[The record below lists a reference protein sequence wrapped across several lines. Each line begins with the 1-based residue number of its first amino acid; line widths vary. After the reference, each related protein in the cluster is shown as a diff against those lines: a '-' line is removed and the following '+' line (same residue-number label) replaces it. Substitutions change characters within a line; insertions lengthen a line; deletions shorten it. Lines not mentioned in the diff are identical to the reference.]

1 MAVQNMTL
9 HYPYLEGMMIYSE
22 TEEGLMD
29 PMFPYI
35 QISPDKFERLLSSES
50 QSQLPLNLRV
60 VQEHIGQRSIA
71 TFRSD

>member
-9 HYPYLEGMMIYSE
+9 HYPNQDGMMIYSE

-35 QISPDKFERLLSSES
+35 QISPEKF
-50 QSQLPLNLRV
+50 
-60 VQEHIGQRSIA
+60 
-71 TFRSD
+71 